1 VSIHSECC
9 IEAHMYKPQSLLL
22 LLLLLRMLHTP
33 VTVISMTVISR
44 VCVLWSCSAVRV
56 QALACDLT

>member
-1 VSIHSECC
+1 
-9 IEAHMYKPQSLLL
+9 MYKPQSLLL